1 MTTTET
7 QFQTQSQTQSQ
18 TDPRPALLAA
28 AGQVT
33 ALLDRVGPDDLVRP
47 TPCDGWTVR
56 DLLSHLVAVAGR
68 VPHILAG
75 GHPHDVPSMVEGVAD
90 DGWRAAWGER
100 QPAFAAALEP
110 DDLLGRTVQHP
121 AGAMPAG
128 AAIGTYV
135 SELVTHGWDLAVAL
149 DAGGTRGNV
158 AGLDQSLAEACLAPL
173 RRALPPEIR
182 GEDWVPFGAVVP
194 VAEDAAPLDRL
205 LGWVGRDP
213 AWRP

>member
-7 QFQTQSQTQSQ
+7 QFQTQFQTQSQ

-33 ALLDRVGPDDLVRP
+33 ALLDRVGPDDLDRP

-90 DGWRAAWGER
+90 DGWRAAWGGGSR
-100 QPAFAAALEP
+100 RSPPRWSPTTCSAAPCSTPPGPCRPGQPSVPTSASWSP
-110 DDLLGRTVQHP
+110 T
-121 AGAMPAG
+121 AGTSRSPSTG
-128 AAIGTYV
+128 
-135 SELVTHGWDLAVAL
+135 E
-149 DAGGTRGNV
+149 TRGTV

-182 GEDWVPFGAVVP
+182 TEDWVPFGGVVP